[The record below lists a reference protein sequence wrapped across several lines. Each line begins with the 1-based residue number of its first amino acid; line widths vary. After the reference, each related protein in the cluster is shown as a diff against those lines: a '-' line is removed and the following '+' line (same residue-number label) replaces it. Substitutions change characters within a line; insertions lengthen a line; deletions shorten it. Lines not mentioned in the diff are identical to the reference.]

1 MDSSNGDRTPS
12 SGQALLAEFT
22 QYGRERPFEE
32 IVRRYAGMVYTV
44 CFRVTKDKH
53 DAEDATQAV
62 FLTLALHAKKQGA
75 EIKALGPWLQQVAKR
90 LALDMRRSKHRRKNR
105 EERHHDEETTRRSN
119 SNGNHLPPADMD
131 EIKAVLHDEL
141 QKLPSKYR
149 LPLVL
154 HYFGGL
160 SRDEMAEELGCKPS
174 TLGVRIFRGRAMLAG
189 RLTGRGINFT
199 PSMLPLALG
208 FTVKTAVSQAMVAST
223 SHAAVAAFAGR
234 DLISLVSA
242 RVLGLTRRAAAAATI
257 GKLKFAAAAVAMIF
271 MTLGVGARAFG
282 MLPKINIEEIISNQ
296 IHKLMRPLL
305 SPISV
310 PLRADAEPVH
320 PNPIA
325 QPAIQY
331 AVNNPIPQPHLPA
344 VVKHSPAPVVV
355 ASAPPVVGTA
365 ASPSFEM
372 PLTIKSG
379 GLPMGPTVAVA
390 SALPGHAAIS
400 SDVPAQVAVAVDTGA
415 SGSHD
420 NGLAGGSDPAT
431 ETNAAY
437 KPSDAMLSKAAYAST
452 AVGSGGGGGGSGAAV
467 GVTGGASM
475 SAAANNLYLTPS
487 LSNAVAVGPTVVYL
501 PSSHGIRTALV
512 PASSSTKNG
521 SPKPAAAPVVRIPS
535 ESGLVT
541 ESPGVL
547 SGYGM
552 VPNTGIDINGGKII
566 ADGDDVD
573 RTLTF
578 PSLSSISDV
587 APTPSTNVVTADGAM
602 FSTAAISSPPVN
614 NTAGWYAT
622 NHGRL
627 TLAMHP
633 TAAGG
638 SLVWG
643 EDPTSPSLNL
653 VNSVRVRPLAGGN
666 SQSGIP
672 MELSL
677 VSPDRQD
684 LPDLTGIDGQP
695 IGMWQVGSGELGLIA
710 CADLTIHYDSLL
722 ASTLDPDQSD
732 IQLWT
737 YGSSLWSPVPPSS
750 FSLDTAD
757 SLVSGVASDF
767 NYFAVTVPEPDSS
780 VVSAFSALPSEQIT
794 NGQTVPEPVGLSLLT
809 TAALLLGRRR
819 RRGRSEKKYFS
830 QN

>member
-1 MDSSNGDRTPS
+1 LDSFNGDRTPS

-105 EERHHDEETTRRSN
+105 EERHHGEETTRRNN

-199 PSMLPLALG
+199 PAMLPLALG

-242 RVLGLTRRAAAAATI
+242 RVLGLTRRSAAAATI

-271 MTLGVGARAFG
+271 MSLGVGARAFG

-296 IHKLMRPLL
+296 IHRLMRPLL

-320 PNPIA
+320 SSPIA

-331 AVNNPIPQPHLPA
+331 AVNNPIPQPRVLA
-344 VVKHSPAPVVV
+344 AVKHTSAPVVV
-355 ASAPPVVGTA
+355 ASTPPVLATA
-365 ASPSFEM
+365 VSSSFEM
-372 PLTIKSG
+372 PLTVRSG
-379 GLPMGPTVAVA
+379 ALPTGPSPAVA
-390 SALPGHAAIS
+390 SVLPAHVAAS
-400 SDVPAQVAVAVDTGA
+400 SDTAAPLVAAVDTGA
-415 SGSHD
+415 SVSHD
-420 NGLAGGSDPAT
+420 NGSAGGSGPAT
-431 ETNAAY
+431 ETNAGY
-437 KPSDAMLSKAAYAST
+437 RPTDATLSKTAYAST
-452 AVGSGGGGGGSGAAV
+452 AGGTGGGGGGSSGAAV
-467 GVTGGASM
+467 GGASTF
-475 SAAANNLYLTPS
+475 AAANNLSLTPS
-487 LSNAVAVGPTVVYL
+487 LSNAVAVGPTVVYI
-501 PSSHGIRTALV
+501 PSSHGIKTILM
-512 PASSSTKNG
+512 PSSSSTKNG
-521 SPKPAAAPVVRIPS
+521 SPKPAATPVVRVPT

-541 ESPGVL
+541 ESPGAI
-547 SGYGM
+547 SGYGT
-552 VPNTGIDINGGKII
+552 VPNTGTLDINGNKII
-566 ADGDDVD
+566 ADGGDVD
-573 RTLTF
+573 RTLSF
-578 PSLSSISDV
+578 PSLGSISDV
-587 APTPSTNVVTADGAM
+587 APTISADVATAETAM
-602 FSTAAISSPPVN
+602 VFAGTVSNAPANS
-614 NTAGWYAT
+614 TAGWYAT

-633 TAAGG
+633 AAAGG

-666 SQSGIP
+666 SPSGIP
-672 MELSL
+672 MALSL

-684 LPDLTGIDGQP
+684 LPDLTGMDGQP
-695 IGMWQVGSGELGLIA
+695 IGIWQVGSGELGLIA
-710 CADLTIHYDSLL
+710 CADLTVHYDSSL
-722 ASTLDPDQSD
+722 ATTLDPDQSD
-732 IQLWT
+732 IQLWD
-737 YGSSLWSPVPPSS
+737 YSASAWSQVPPSS

-757 SLVSGVASDF
+757 SLVSGVATDF

-809 TAALLLGRRR
+809 TAALLLGRRG
-819 RRGRSEKKYFS
+819 RRGKFGKKYFS
-830 QN
+830 EN